1 LGRPVIDKTGLTG
14 LYDFTLEFDP
24 RAATGGTP
32 VDGQDPPAPDI
43 FIAIQ
48 QQLGLRLLDAK
59 VPFDVVVVDSAERV
73 PSEN

>member
-1 LGRPVIDKTGLTG
+1 
-14 LYDFTLEFDP
+14 LEFDP

-32 VDGQDPPAPDI
+32 LDGPDPPAPDI

-48 QQLGLRLLDAK
+48 QQLGLKLAEAK
-59 VPFDVVVVDSAERV
+59 APFDIVVVDQAEKT